1 MNLRAA
7 IATLVALAL
16 AACQEA
22 PVPSDEGVARP
33 ILYEVADG
41 TGNVQAWLFGTIH
54 ALPDGTKWRSA
65 KLNQSIDRAGML
77 MVEIAA
83 LENEPRTRA
92 VFARLATT
100 PGQPDVGL
108 KVNASDRPRLFEM
121 IRKTGLSPRELSAT
135 ETWAV
140 ALLLAQL
147 GGTGDAENG
156 ADRAIVRAFLGR
168 EIIEFEGVEMQLGI
182 FDQLPEREQR
192 DLLSAVIDEYEEVRK
207 DPSKLRRAWLEG
219 DESTLLQAMNTGILS
234 DPELREALLVGRNQA
249 WLQQLEPRIE
259 TGDRPFVAV
268 GTAHLLGDDGLIQ
281 MLRDRGYKVSRLQ

>member
-7 IATLVALAL
+7 IAALVALAL
-16 AACQEA
+16 PACQEA
-22 PVPSDEGVARP
+22 PPPSDEGVARP
-33 ILYEVADG
+33 ILYEVADDA
-41 TGNVQAWLFGTIH
+41 GNPRAWLFGTIH
-54 ALPDGTKWRSA
+54 ALPDGTKWRSEI
-65 KLNQSIDRAGML
+65 LNQSIDRAGML

-108 KVNASDRPRLFEM
+108 KVNVADRPRLFEM

-156 ADRAIVRAFLGR
+156 ADRAIVRVFLGR
-168 EIIEFEGVEMQLGI
+168 EIAEFEGVEKQLGI

-192 DLLSAVIDEYEEVRK
+192 DLLSAVIEEVRE

-219 DESTLLQAMNTGILS
+219 DENTLLEAMNTGMLS
-234 DPELREALLVGRNQA
+234 DPELRQALLVGRNQA
-249 WLQQLEPRIE
+249 WLEQLEPRIK

-281 MLRDRGYKVSRLQ
+281 MLRDRGYTVSRLQ